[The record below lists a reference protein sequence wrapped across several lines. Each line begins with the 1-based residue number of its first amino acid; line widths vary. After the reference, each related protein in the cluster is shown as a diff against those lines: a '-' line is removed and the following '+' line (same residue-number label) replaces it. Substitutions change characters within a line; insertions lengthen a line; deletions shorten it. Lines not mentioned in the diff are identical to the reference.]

1 MGTPTT
7 LYSLLLLEKE
17 NKKTNRRPN
26 CMYKICTKSAE
37 KKRRNEERAAQEAA
51 AAAKNR
57 HKIKLRPKV
66 EFEEE

>member
-1 MGTPTT
+1 
-7 LYSLLLLEKE
+7 
-17 NKKTNRRPN
+17 
-26 CMYKICTKSAE
+26 MYKICTKSAE